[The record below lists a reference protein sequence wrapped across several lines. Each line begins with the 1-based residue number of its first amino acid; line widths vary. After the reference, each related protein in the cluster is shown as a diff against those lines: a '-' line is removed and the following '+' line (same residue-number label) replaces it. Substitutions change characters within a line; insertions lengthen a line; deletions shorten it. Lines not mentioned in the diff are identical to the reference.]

1 MHRTFNALAL
11 LAAACIACSSFAQAA
26 DFPDRPITIVVPF
39 VPGGGT
45 DILSRLVAQ
54 RMSSELKQTVVVEN
68 KPGAGGTVG
77 GALVANASP
86 DGYTLYVASTATAM
100 SAGLYKDLKF
110 QPIKDFAPVAL
121 MGTMPFILV
130 MSKNVP
136 AKDLPE
142 MLALARREPGSLT
155 YGSAGFG
162 SVNHVGMELFNSMA
176 GTDIRH
182 IPYKGSSAALVDVH
196 GGRVSMMLDTVGSAV
211 QYLKTDKS
219 LIPVA
224 VTSLDRSALVP
235 DLPTVSE
242 LGPKGYELTVWY
254 GLVAPKG
261 TPLPVLEKLNIAVN
275 RALENPAL
283 RERYASLGIETA
295 RSTVESFGTL
305 MRADEKKWTDVIV
318 SADIH
323 LK

>member
-1 MHRTFNALAL
+1 MQRTFNALAL
-11 LAAACIACSSFAQAA
+11 LAAGCVAGSTSAEAA
-26 DFPDRPITIVVPF
+26 EFPDHPITIVVPF

-45 DILSRLVAQ
+45 DILSRLVAA
-54 RMSSELKQTVVVEN
+54 RMSTELKQNVIVEN

-77 GALVANASP
+77 GAYVANTNP
-86 DGYTLYVASTATAM
+86 DGYTLYVASTTTAM
-100 SAGLYKDLKF
+100 SAGLYKNLPF
-110 QPIKDFAPVAL
+110 EPIKGFAPVAL
-121 MGTMPFILV
+121 VGTMPFILV
-130 MSKNVP
+130 MNKNVP
-136 AKDLPE
+136 AKNLQE
-142 MLALARREPGSLT
+142 VVALAKREPGTLT

-211 QYLKTDKS
+211 QYLKTDQS
-219 LIPVA
+219 LMPVA
-224 VTSLDRSALVP
+224 VTSRDRSTLVP

-261 TPLPVLEKLNIAVN
+261 TPAPVLEKLNAAVN
-275 RALENPAL
+275 QAIKSPAL
-283 RERYASLGIETA
+283 QERFASLGIETA
-295 RSTVESFGTL
+295 SSTVDGFGAM
-305 MRADEKKWTDVIV
+305 MRADEKKWTEVIV
-318 SADIH
+318 SANIH
-323 LK
+323 LE